1 MGTKSHS
8 SHLGWWGIG
17 VHGGVEPEE
26 AGATSAQT
34 GEVGMKRK
42 PHEETMCHNRTDPF
56 DFDELLRNI
65 SSNIQLGVLL
75 TAMALVAVGCA
86 HDICFKTVDAT
97 TGAPLP
103 GTSGSWRQDRHDI
116 VLGLASY
123 GPTNLP
129 PSGQDGVIHVHGLR
143 RNWTSRFVFTHP
155 GYSNV
160 YGIYSRGGLGL
171 DERVWDAGEGRFTG
185 QFTLEGKLATAS
197 LSNGCFV
204 VPLPQSG
211 E

>member
-1 MGTKSHS
+1 MRTPGLVSTLKWLIV
-8 SHLGWWGIG
+8 LG
-17 VHGGVEPEE
+17 P
-26 AGATSAQT
+26 
-34 GEVGMKRK
+34 
-42 PHEETMCHNRTDPF
+42 
-56 DFDELLRNI
+56 L
-65 SSNIQLGVLL
+65 
-75 TAMALVAVGCA
+75 ALVVAGCA
-86 HDICFKTVDAT
+86 HDICLKTVDAT
-97 TGAPLP
+97 TGAPLAR
-103 GTSGSWRQDRHDI
+103 TSVSWRQDRHDI

-129 PSGQDGVIHVHGLR
+129 PSGEDGVIHVGGLR
-143 RNWTSRFVFTHP
+143 RNWASRFVFTHP

-171 DERVWDAGEGRFTG
+171 AERVWDAGEGRFKG

-204 VPLPQSG
+204 VPLPKSG